1 MTRLLQAALLLAAG
15 AALGAGGTD
24 RVSVAAQPIA
34 AGVFSREWVWA
45 VADVE
50 ANIVSG
56 GTPVSYVAFAGQYQ
70 AGGYD
75 VSIDQFKI
83 ATSLD
88 LVCDCAAP
96 PVVLPDALVLGA
108 PDGEPPLSFVENGAG
123 EDCFRVVLAEATSSR
138 PPSCLAS

>member
-1 MTRLLQAALLLAAG
+1 MTRLLQAALLLAAA

-45 VADVE
+45 VAVVE

-56 GTPVSYVAFAGQYQ
+56 R
-70 AGGYD
+70 
-75 VSIDQFKI
+75 
-83 ATSLD
+83 
-88 LVCDCAAP
+88 AAP